1 MGRDDA
7 ARQTLGRSMAILE
20 QHLSM
25 NPDDS
30 RALCFGAV
38 NLAEMGERERAI
50 EWTERALDAAGGEA
64 FIQYNSACT
73 YAVLG
78 ESGDRKSFVSG
89 KSVSV
94 RVDLGGRSIINKKNT
109 KLQMQIL
116 NRLIMIYESI
126 EHAEN

>member
-50 EWTERALDAAGGEA
+50 EWTERALDAAGGDA

-78 ESGDRKSFVSG
+78 ESRRAFALLERAVALGRGDRAWIERTEERREG
-89 KSVSV
+89 KEGV
-94 RVDLGGRSIINKKNT
+94 
-109 KLQMQIL
+109 
-116 NRLIMIYESI
+116 
-126 EHAEN
+126 

>member
-1 MGRDDA
+1 MAAGNIEKAARLFIQAAEANPADYQSLAFLGQAYQAMGRDDA

-73 YAVLG
+73 SENVRA
-78 ESGDRKSFVSG
+78 SGRE
-89 KSVSV
+89 
-94 RVDLGGRSIINKKNT
+94 RVCHHG
-109 KLQMQIL
+109 
-116 NRLIMIYESI
+116 
-126 EHAEN
+126 